1 MRPVALITGG
11 ARGIG
16 RALAREL
23 GRDHEL
29 AITYHSTPPEAL
41 LAELP
46 EALALPVDLA
56 QPGFAPEL
64 VAAVMARFGRLDVLV
79 NNAGALASDAE
90 DRGQNYA
97 VNVAAPMALIE
108 AALPHLRPGASVI
121 NISSVNARLPAMGA
135 LGYSASKAGLENWTR
150 GMAKELGPRGIRVNA
165 IAPGAI
171 EREES
176 PRPPELVAKFVELT
190 ALGRVGRPED
200 LAGAV
205 RFLAT
210 EASAFVTGTVLEVSG
225 GYRL

>member
-16 RALAREL
+16 RALAHEL

-79 NNAGALASDAE
+79 NNAGALFSDAE

-135 LGYSASKAGLENWTR
+135 NSYSASKAALETWTR
-150 GMAKELGPRGIRVNA
+150 GAAKRLGPQGIRVNA

>member
-97 VNVAAPMALIE
+97 VNVVAPMALLE
-108 AALPHLRPGASVI
+108 AALPYLGSGASVI

-135 LGYSASKAGLENWTR
+135 NSYSASKAALETWTR
-150 GMAKELGPRGIRVNA
+150 GAAKRLGPQGIRVNA

>member
-97 VNVAAPMALIE
+97 VNVAAPMALLE
-108 AALPHLRPGASVI
+108 AALPYLGSGASVI

-135 LGYSASKAGLENWTR
+135 NSYSASKAALETWTR
-150 GMAKELGPRGIRVNA
+150 GAAKRLGPQGIRVNA

>member
-29 AITYHSTPPEAL
+29 AITYRSTPPEAL

-56 QPGFAPEL
+56 QPGFAPEF
-64 VAAVMARFGRLDVLV
+64 VAAVMARFGRLNVLV

-90 DRGQNYA
+90 DRGQNQA
-97 VNVAAPMALIE
+97 VNLAAPMALLA
-108 AALPHLRPGASVI
+108 AALPQLEPGASVI

>member
-16 RALAREL
+16 RALAHEL

-29 AITYHSTPPEAL
+29 AITYHSTLPQAL

-46 EALALPVDLA
+46 EALALSVDLA

-97 VNVAAPMALIE
+97 VNVVAPMALLE
-108 AALPHLRPGASVI
+108 AALPYLGSGASVI

-135 LGYSASKAGLENWTR
+135 NSYSASKAALETWTR
-150 GMAKELGPRGIRVNA
+150 GAAKRLGPQGIRVNA

>member
-16 RALAREL
+16 RALAHEL

-29 AITYHSTPPEAL
+29 AITYHSTLPQAL

-46 EALALPVDLA
+46 EALALSVDLA

-135 LGYSASKAGLENWTR
+135 NSYSASKAALETWTR
-150 GMAKELGPRGIRVNA
+150 GAAKRLGPRGIRVNA

-190 ALGRVGRPED
+190 ALRRVGRPED